1 MAGTDNTDI
10 VNPGTEDVADQA
22 FGEGLAAQVNQ
33 TNVRLPANA
42 SPNNVDG
49 DDSGNTRP
57 FVVDQ
62 EITVSSPAQ
71 TPVTML
77 RGDDGDEGR
86 RVVVDQPVTVSSPGP
101 SLNTTA
107 GGNFK
112 PGGVAVNTTQNTVA
126 GQTSG
131 GTGLPTNVYV

>member
-1 MAGTDNTDI
+1 MAGVDIVDI

-22 FGEGLAAQVNQ
+22 FGVGLPIQVNM
-33 TNVRLPANA
+33 TNVERPVSA
-42 SPNNVDG
+42 SPNNVEG

-62 EITVSSPAQ
+62 EIQVSSPSQ

-77 RGDDGDEGR
+77 RGDDGEE
-86 RVVVDQPVTVSSPGP
+86 VKPVSVNQPVTVTTPGP
-101 SLNTTA
+101 AVSASA

-126 GQTSG
+126 GQVPAGS
-131 GTGLPTNVYV
+131 GLPREVYV